1 MATENILTA
10 KFRELREN
18 FINEIYEYVKQHNSY
33 VDLDSE
39 DIVEECD
46 SSFNDDISLVA
57 IYIDADDNNLYVHYT
72 MPMGDFHD
80 SIEVLSVDDLFQIV
94 TRIK

>member
-1 MATENILTA
+1 MAAENILTA

-46 SSFNDDISLVA
+46 SSLNDDISLVS

-72 MPMGDFHD
+72 MPMGDFRD
-80 SIEVLSVDDLFQIV
+80 SIEVLSVDDLFQII